1 MQKVIR
7 ILTIYR
13 QWLLSQASL
22 DFDELYHNFWNQY
35 EMNITAVSLLLLPR
49 SHSKDQEIARIN
61 ATIEMIND
69 LGTSYIFNDVQ
80 TNSVGFAVKNT
91 IYPVLRKSLEELYRY
106 SKERENIEYCKNI
119 KEYLNQ
125 HSELYPDA
133 DVLADF
139 FDNGSNEEDINLN
152 N

>member
-1 MQKVIR
+1 
-7 ILTIYR
+7 
-13 QWLLSQASL
+13 
-22 DFDELYHNFWNQY
+22 
-35 EMNITAVSLLLLPR
+35 
-49 SHSKDQEIARIN
+49 
-61 ATIEMIND
+61 MIND

-91 IYPVLRKSLEELYRY
+91 IYPVQKILFILFYVRVWKNYIVTVREELYRY

>member
-49 SHSKDQEIARIN
+49 SHSKDQEIARID

-91 IYPVLRKSLEELYRY
+91 IYPVQKILFILFYVRVWKNYIVTVRKEKILSIVKI
-106 SKERENIEYCKNI
+106 SKNI
-119 KEYLNQ
+119 
-125 HSELYPDA
+125 
-133 DVLADF
+133 
-139 FDNGSNEEDINLN
+139 
-152 N
+152 